1 MVVAFD
7 PTTGL
12 GEVTTASGERL
23 SFHATSISDA
33 TRMIPVGTAVVVE
46 RRATHGG
53 RIEAAGLTPLT

>member
-12 GEVTTASGERL
+12 GEVTTASGEQL

-33 TRMIPVGTAVVVE
+33 TRTIAIGTAVVVE

-53 RIEAAGLTPLT
+53 RMEAARLTPLA